1 MQRVKEFWLKNKRQ
15 LLTNFLVLAF
25 AAIFLTWFL
34 EYRYFINNASD
45 TWVFVFERPLVFWYN
60 SFLVWLILLFLT
72 ALTRRPLISF
82 SVLWSLIIILTYIHI
97 NKFSARGFPLL
108 PEDFMLAGEATSLA
122 KFIDVWGMVALVLG
136 VILTWVLG
144 AILQKWFG
152 KYLKLERATKSEQ
165 SFIKKHA
172 LISRG
177 ILLALSVMVFLGATD
192 FVRNHKGQRYED
204 ITWLNSQLVAW
215 NQVRNYNYNG
225 FVLGFL
231 YNWQK
236 FKLTEPADYSEER
249 VGEIRDTY
257 EKLAKQKNK
266 NRLDLSEEA
275 IDVVVILN
283 ESFFDPAVEF
293 QGESF
298 ENYYPHE
305 GGEILPTLRYVQA
318 NYPSGYMYSTD
329 YGGGT
334 ANIEFEVLTGM
345 TNYFTNTVPYTDLI
359 PRAGSVDS
367 LASYLNTQGYA
378 STAIHPFNGSMYKR
392 NIVLEKF
399 GFSNFITEL
408 EMDYTDKEGSAEYI
422 NDRSAYRQTLDVL
435 GQEGKQFVT
444 LITMQNHLPYN
455 HDIYEETD
463 FSVTSDNLDDG
474 KKQEIAVY
482 YQMLHNSDKYLGEF
496 IQALDASD
504 KKTAVLFFGD
514 HSAGIFELTNGHED
528 KKVRDLSRLTPYFV
542 YTNFETEKQELPM
555 TTPNCLSNTLLD
567 VIGAQKPKIN
577 YLLDAICAEAPILTN
592 TWLDEAGAVDS
603 EALKNYEMIIYD
615 VLGGKKYWQN

>member
-1 MQRVKEFWLKNKRQ
+1 
-15 LLTNFLVLAF
+15 
-25 AAIFLTWFL
+25 
-34 EYRYFINNASD
+34 
-45 TWVFVFERPLVFWYN
+45 
-60 SFLVWLILLFLT
+60 
-72 ALTRRPLISF
+72 
-82 SVLWSLIIILTYIHI
+82 
-97 NKFSARGFPLL
+97 
-108 PEDFMLAGEATSLA
+108 MLAGEATSLA